1 VGAWDGWRRYDPG
14 SLVAGYHASRGTPVP
29 SVVMDPPVLH
39 PFVRELADSERFR
52 AFLEELPDT
61 RARVSEP
68 ALPLVLAAIYE
79 ELARPLVVLTPED
92 ADARDAAE
100 AAGWFLGDERVALLP
115 SRGVSWGSGLE
126 PPPHLVGER
135 ARALDVLAAGG
146 LVSASAVA
154 LAEGMPPPAARPEPI
169 NIAPGEE
176 PGIDALGEQ
185 LALAGYERVDQAQE
199 RGQFALRGGIV
210 DVYPTTGREPLRIE
224 LFGDE
229 IESIRAFSPF
239 TQRTLHP
246 VEAATIYPAAERR
259 LDLVEPQLAEE
270 GEAPPVPADLV
281 VPIPVGPDLVWQP
294 DEVRTVWE
302 EEQLEAVSLERAV
315 ELDPL
320 PAGQPFA
327 FEAQRPAIAARGL
340 AEAENE
346 LRALVRAGL
355 RTTVVFPH
363 QGEALRTE
371 NLLRRV
377 EARLIEPGE
386 ELPAE
391 AELLFAVSPARRGF
405 VWREL
410 GLALLPDTQVFRRRA
425 RGRAAPPGRALQSFA
440 ELRTGD
446 YVVHEDHG
454 VGKLLGFETRE
465 IAGITR
471 DYLQLAFRGEDR
483 LYVPHEQV
491 GKVSRYIG
499 ADASAPALSK
509 LGGKAWH
516 LLKTRARAAIR
527 ELAGELLQLY
537 ARRQNAPGISYDL
550 SQDWL
555 ERLEASFPYQETP
568 DQRTAIE
575 AVKEDLEAPRPMDRL
590 VCGDVGFGKTEVAVR
605 AAFAAALNGK
615 QTLMLVPT
623 TVLAQQ
629 HWNTFRER
637 YQDFPVRVDM
647 VSRFRKPADVKQV
660 LADFAAGKVDV
671 LIGTHRVLSRDV
683 IPKELGLV
691 IVDEE
696 QRFGVAQ
703 KELLRAL
710 RLEVDVL
717 ALTAT
722 PIPRT
727 LHMSL
732 SGLRDIS
739 VIETPPEGRRPIRTH
754 VGEYD
759 EELVKTALEREV
771 ARGGQA
777 FYLHNRV
784 ETIDEAADRLR
795 QQAPGLRYIVA
806 HGQMRERELEEH
818 MLSFLRG
825 DADVLVSTTIIE
837 SGLDIPQANTLVV
850 ERADALGLAQLYQIR
865 GRVGRSDLLAHA
877 YLFYP
882 DASELTPEARSR
894 LATLADHTELGAGF
908 AIAMRDLE
916 LRGAG
921 ELLGAEQHGHLAALG
936 FELYV
941 ELLGEAVAELAGER
955 RIAPRP
961 VRVDAR
967 IDAYVPADYIPAEA
981 QKIDLHRRL
990 VLTESEDELAE
1001 LEAATIDRYGP
1012 LPEPVENLF
1021 AIQAA
1026 KLKLALL
1033 GADYLVF
1040 RGGRSTVG
1048 PLVLGSEELRALR
1061 NRVDTAVY
1069 TTARNEVSVKH
1080 EEFPEALQLVDAI
1093 LETRRAA

>member
-1 VGAWDGWRRYDPG
+1 
-14 SLVAGYHASRGTPVP
+14 
-29 SVVMDPPVLH
+29 MDRPVLH
-39 PFVRELADSERFR
+39 PLVRELAESERFR
-52 AFLEELPDT
+52 AFLGELPDT

-68 ALPLVLAAIYE
+68 ALPLLLATLHE
-79 ELARPLVVLTPED
+79 ELGRALVLLVPED

-100 AAGWFLGDERVALLP
+100 AASWFLGDDRVALLP
-115 SRGVSWGSGLE
+115 SRGVAWSSGLA

-135 ARALDVLAAGG
+135 ARALDVLARGG
-146 LVSASAVA
+146 LVSASAAA
-154 LAEGMPPPAARPEPI
+154 LAEGMPPPEARPEPI
-169 NIAPGEE
+169 RVATGEA
-176 PGIDALGEQ
+176 PGIDALAEQ

-229 IESIRAFSPF
+229 VESMRVFSPF

-246 VEAATIYPAAERR
+246 VDAATIYAAAERR
-259 LDLVEPQLAEE
+259 LDLVEARLPDDEA
-270 GEAPPVPADLV
+270 GEAPPEDLVAAVPA
-281 VPIPVGPDLVWQP
+281 GPELVWQP
-294 DEVRTVWE
+294 AEVRAVWE
-302 EEQLEAVSLERAV
+302 EEGLAPVPLDRAV

-320 PAGQPFA
+320 PSGQPFA

-346 LRALVRAGL
+346 LRALVRGGL
-355 RTTVVFPH
+355 RTIVAFPH
-363 QGEALRTE
+363 QGEALRTQ

-377 EARLIEPGE
+377 EARLVESGD

-405 VWREL
+405 VWRDL
-410 GLALLPDTQVFRRRA
+410 GLALLPDVQVFRRRP
-425 RGRAAPPGRALQSFA
+425 RRTAPPGRALQSFA
-440 ELRTGD
+440 ELRAGD

-454 VGKLLGFETRE
+454 VGKLLGFVTRE
-465 IAGITR
+465 VADITR

-483 LYVPHEQV
+483 LYVPHEQI
-491 GKVSRYIG
+491 GKVSRYVG
-499 ADASAPALSK
+499 VDGGAPALSK
-509 LGGKAWH
+509 LGGKAWNQ
-516 LLKTRARAAIR
+516 LKNRARAAIR
-527 ELAGELLQLY
+527 ELAGELLRLY
-537 ARRQNAPGISYDL
+537 AQRQSAPGFAHDL

-568 DQRTAIE
+568 DQRVAIE
-575 AVKEDLEAPRPMDRL
+575 AVKQDLEAPRPMDRL

-637 YQDFPVRVDM
+637 YQDFPVRVEM
-647 VSRFRKPADVKQV
+647 VSRFRRPADVKRV
-660 LADFAAGKVDV
+660 LAEFAEGKVD
-671 LIGTHRVLSRDV
+671 LIIGTHRILSRDV

-739 VIETPPEGRRPIRTH
+739 IIETPPEGRRPIRTH

-759 EELVKTALEREV
+759 EELIKTALERET
-771 ARGGQA
+771 ARGGQC

-784 ETIDEAADRLR
+784 DTIDMAADRIR
-795 QQAPGLRYIVA
+795 QLAPGLRVIVA
-806 HGQMRERELEEH
+806 HGQMRERELEER
-818 MLSFLRG
+818 MLAFLRG

-837 SGLDIPQANTLVV
+837 SGLDIPQANTLIV

-865 GRVGRSDLLAHA
+865 GRVGRSDVLAHA

-882 DASELTPEARSR
+882 DASELTPEARAR

-916 LRGAG
+916 IRGAG

-941 ELLGEAVAELAGER
+941 ELLGEAVAELSGER
-955 RIAPRP
+955 RTAARP

-967 IDAYVPADYIPAEA
+967 IDAYVPADYIPGEA

-990 VLTESEDELAE
+990 ALTDSEDELGE
-1001 LEAATIDRYGP
+1001 LEAATVDRYGP

-1021 AIQAA
+1021 TIQAA
-1026 KLKLALL
+1026 KLKLARL

-1061 NRVDTAVY
+1061 GRIDTAVY

-1080 EEFPEALQLVDAI
+1080 DGFPEALRLVDAI

>member
-1 VGAWDGWRRYDPG
+1 
-14 SLVAGYHASRGTPVP
+14 
-29 SVVMDPPVLH
+29 MDPPVLH
-39 PFVRELADSERFR
+39 QLVRELAESERFR
-52 AFLEELPDT
+52 AFLQELPDT

-68 ALPLVLAAIYE
+68 ALPLLLAAIYE
-79 ELARPLVVLTPED
+79 ELGRPLVILTPED
-92 ADARDAAE
+92 ADARDTAE
-100 AAGWFLGDERVALLP
+100 AAGWFLGDESVALLP
-115 SRGVSWGSGLE
+115 SRGVTWGSGLE

-146 LVSASAVA
+146 LVSASAAA
-154 LAEGMPPPAARPEPI
+154 LAEGLPPPEARPEPI
-169 NIAPGEE
+169 RVGPDEA
-176 PGIDALGEQ
+176 PGIDTLAEQ

-224 LFGDE
+224 FFGDE
-229 IESIRAFSPF
+229 IESVRAFSPF

-246 VEAATIYPAAERR
+246 VERATIYPAAERR
-259 LDLVEPQLAEE
+259 LDLVDLRLSDDDEE
-270 GEAPPVPADLV
+270 ETPAVPADLV
-281 VPIPVGPDLVWQP
+281 PPVAGGPDLVWQP
-294 DEVRTVWE
+294 DEVREVWA
-302 EEQLEAVSLERAV
+302 EEQLDGFAFEGVTQLE
-315 ELDPL
+315 PL

-355 RTTVVFPH
+355 RTIVAFPH
-363 QGEALRTE
+363 RGEALRTE
-371 NLLRRV
+371 GLLRRV
-377 EARLIEPGE
+377 ETRIIEPGA
-386 ELPAE
+386 ELPE
-391 AELLFAVSPARRGF
+391 ESELLFAVSPARRGF

-410 GLALLPDTQVFRRRA
+410 GLALLPDAQVFRRRA
-425 RGRAAPPGRALQSFA
+425 RRPSPAGRALQSFA

-446 YVVHEDHG
+446 HVVHEDHG
-454 VGKLLGFETRE
+454 VGKLLGFVTRE
-465 IAGITR
+465 VAGITR
-471 DYLQLAFRGEDR
+471 DYLQLAFRCEDG
-483 LYVPHEQV
+483 LYVPHEQI
-491 GKVSRYIG
+491 GKVSRYVG
-499 ADASAPALSK
+499 VDGSAPALSR
-509 LGGKAWH
+509 LGGRAWH
-516 LLKTRARAAIR
+516 LLKNRARAAIR

-537 ARRQNAPGISYDL
+537 AQRQTAPGVAYDL

-568 DQRTAIE
+568 DQRIAIE

-605 AAFAAALNGK
+605 AAFAAALNGR

-629 HWNTFRER
+629 HWITFRER
-637 YQDFPVRVDM
+637 YRDFPVRVEM
-647 VSRFRKPADVKQV
+647 VSRFRRPAEVKQV

-671 LIGTHRVLSRDV
+671 LIGTHRILSRDV

-732 SGLRDIS
+732 AGLRDIS

-759 EELVKTALEREV
+759 EELMKTALEREV
-771 ARGGQA
+771 ARGGQS

-784 ETIDEAADRLR
+784 ETIDEAAERLR
-795 QQAPGLRYIVA
+795 QLAPGLRYIVG

-837 SGLDIPQANTLVV
+837 SGLDIPQANTLIV

-882 DASELTPEARSR
+882 DASELTPEARAR

-916 LRGAG
+916 IRGAG

-941 ELLGEAVAELAGER
+941 ELLGEAVAELSGER
-955 RIAPRP
+955 RTVARP

-967 IDAYVPADYIPAEA
+967 IDAYVPADYVPGEA

-990 VLTESEDELAE
+990 TLTETEEELGD
-1001 LEAATIDRYGP
+1001 LEAATVDRYGP

-1021 AIQAA
+1021 TIQAA
-1026 KLKLALL
+1026 KLKLAQL

-1048 PLVLGSEELRALR
+1048 PLVLGSDELRALR
-1061 NRVDTAVY
+1061 NRIDTAVY
-1069 TTARNEVSVKH
+1069 ATARNEVSVKH
-1080 EEFPEALQLVDAI
+1080 DGFPEALRLVDAI
-1093 LETRRAA
+1093 LETRQAA

>member
-1 VGAWDGWRRYDPG
+1 
-14 SLVAGYHASRGTPVP
+14 
-29 SVVMDPPVLH
+29 MDRPVLH
-39 PFVRELADSERFR
+39 PFVRELAESERFR
-52 AFLEELPDT
+52 TFAEQLPET

-68 ALPLVLAAIYE
+68 ALPLLVAALHE
-79 ELARPLVVLTPED
+79 PLGRPLVVLVPED
-92 ADARDAAE
+92 TDARDLAE
-100 AAGWFLGDERVALLP
+100 AAGWFLGDARVALLP
-115 SRGVSWGSGLE
+115 SRGVSWSSGLE

-146 LVSASAVA
+146 LVSASAAA
-154 LAEGMPPPAARPEPI
+154 LAEPMPPPEARPEPLRMR
-169 NIAPGEE
+169 PGDDR
-176 PGIDALGEQ
+176 GIDALAEH

-229 IESIRAFSPF
+229 VESIRAFSPF

-246 VEAATIYPAAERR
+246 VDEITIYPAAERR
-259 LDLVEPQLAEE
+259 LDLDDVHLPDDEA
-270 GEAPPVPADLV
+270 GEAPRPVPSDLV
-281 VPIPVGPDLVWQP
+281 PPVPSGPDFVWQP
-294 DEVRTVWE
+294 LDVREVWE
-302 EEQLEAVSLERAV
+302 QEELTPVDLTSAV

-320 PAGQPFA
+320 PAGQPFS

-346 LRALVRAGL
+346 LRALVRGGL
-355 RTTVVFPH
+355 RTVVAFPH
-363 QGEALRTE
+363 QGEALRTQ

-377 EARLIEPGE
+377 ESRLIEDGE
-386 ELPAE
+386 ELPDE
-391 AELLFAVSPARRGF
+391 AALLFAVTHARRGF

-410 GLALLPDTQVFRRRA
+410 GLALLPDTQVFRRRT
-425 RGRAAPPGRALQSFA
+425 RGRAAPAGRALQSFA

-446 YVVHEDHG
+446 HVVHEDHG
-454 VGKLLGFETRE
+454 IGKLLGFETRE
-465 IAGITR
+465 VAGITR

-483 LYVPHEQV
+483 LYVPHEQI

-499 ADASAPALSK
+499 ADAKAPALSK
-509 LGGKAWH
+509 LGGKAWDR
-516 LLKTRARAAIR
+516 LKSRARVAIR

-537 ARRQNAPGISYDL
+537 ARRQNAQGISFDL

-555 ERLEASFPYQETP
+555 ERLETSFPYRETP
-568 DQRTAIE
+568 DQAAAIE

-637 YQDFPVRVDM
+637 YRDFPVTVEM
-647 VSRFRKPADVKQV
+647 VSRFRKPADVKRI
-660 LADFAAGKVDV
+660 LADFQAGKVDV

-703 KELLRAL
+703 KELLRSL

-739 VIETPPEGRRPIRTH
+739 IIETPPEGRRPIRTH

-759 EELVKTALEREV
+759 EELVTSALEREV

-784 ETIDEAADRLR
+784 ETIDMAADRIRQLVPRLR
-795 QQAPGLRYIVA
+795 ITVG
-806 HGQMRERELEEH
+806 HGQMRERELEER

-837 SGLDIPQANTLVV
+837 SGLDIPQANTLIV

-882 DASELTPEARSR
+882 DASELTPEARAR

-916 LRGAG
+916 IRGAG

-955 RIAPRP
+955 RTVGRP

-967 IDAYVPADYIPAEA
+967 IDAYVPAEYIPAEA

-990 VLTESEDELAE
+990 ALTETEDELTE

-1012 LPEPVENLF
+1012 LPDPVQNLF

-1026 KLKLALL
+1026 KLKLAQL

-1040 RGGRSTVG
+1040 RGGQSTVG

-1061 NRVDTAVY
+1061 DRVDTAVY
-1069 TTARNEVSVKH
+1069 RTARSEVSVKH
-1080 EEFPEALQLVDAI
+1080 AEFPEALQLVDAI
-1093 LETRRAA
+1093 LDARRAA

>member
-1 VGAWDGWRRYDPG
+1 
-14 SLVAGYHASRGTPVP
+14 
-29 SVVMDPPVLH
+29 MDRPVLH
-39 PFVRELADSERFR
+39 PLVRELAASERFR
-52 AFLEELPDT
+52 AFAEQLPDT

-68 ALPLVLAAIYE
+68 ALPLLVAALYE
-79 ELARPLVVLTPED
+79 ELGRPLVILTPED
-92 ADARDAAE
+92 ADARDVAE
-100 AAGWFLGDERVALLP
+100 AAGWFLGDEQVALLP
-115 SRGVSWGSGLE
+115 SRGISWSSGLE

-135 ARALDVLAAGG
+135 ARALDVLGSGG
-146 LVSASAVA
+146 LVSASAAA
-154 LAEGMPPPAARPEPI
+154 LAESMPPPETRPEPI
-169 NIAPGEE
+169 RLAPGNE
-176 PGIDALGEQ
+176 PGIDALAEE

-210 DVYPTTGREPLRIE
+210 DVYPTTGREPIRVE

-246 VEAATIYPAAERR
+246 VETVTIYPAAERR
-259 LDLVEPQLAEE
+259 LDLVEIRLDD
-270 GEAPPVPADLV
+270 EAPDAPRPIPDDVVPPVPT
-281 VPIPVGPDLVWQP
+281 GPDFVWQP
-294 DEVRTVWE
+294 GEVREVWA
-302 EEQLEAVSLERAV
+302 EEQLEPVPLDKAV

-346 LRALVRAGL
+346 LRALVRGGL
-355 RTTVVFPH
+355 RTVVAFPL
-363 QGEALRTE
+363 QGEALRTQ

-377 EARLIEPGE
+377 EARLVDTGE
-386 ELPAE
+386 ELPEE
-391 AELLFAVSPARRGF
+391 AELLFAISPARRGF
-405 VWREL
+405 VWRDL
-410 GLALLPDTQVFRRRA
+410 GLALLPDTQVFRRRT
-425 RGRAAPPGRALQSFA
+425 RGRAAPAGRALQSFA

-454 VGKLLGFETRE
+454 LGQLLGFETRE

-483 LYVPHEQV
+483 LYVPHEQI
-491 GKVSRYIG
+491 GKVSRYVG
-499 ADASAPALSK
+499 VDGKVPALSK
-509 LGGKAWH
+509 LGGKAWN

-527 ELAGELLQLY
+527 ELAGDLLQLY
-537 ARRQNAPGISYDL
+537 ARRQNATGIAFDL
-550 SQDWL
+550 SNDWL
-555 ERLEASFPYQETP
+555 ERLEAEFPYRETV
-568 DQRTAIE
+568 DQAAAIE

-637 YQDFPVRVDM
+637 YRDFPVRVEM

-660 LADFAAGKVDV
+660 LAEFAEGKVEI

-703 KELLRAL
+703 KELLRSL

-717 ALTAT
+717 SLTAT

-739 VIETPPEGRRPIRTH
+739 IIETPPEGRRPIRTH

-759 EELVKTALEREV
+759 EELVKAALEREA
-771 ARGGQA
+771 ARGGQS

-784 ETIDEAADRLR
+784 ETIDEAADRIR
-795 QQAPGLRYIVA
+795 QLVPGVRIAVG
-806 HGQMRERELEEH
+806 HGQMRERELEEK

-882 DASELTPEARSR
+882 DASELTPEARAR

-916 LRGAG
+916 IRGAG

-941 ELLGEAVAELAGER
+941 EMLGEAVAELAGER
-955 RIAPRP
+955 RTVARP
-961 VRVDAR
+961 VRVEAR
-967 IDAYVPADYIPAEA
+967 IDAYVPAEYIPAEA

-990 VLTESEDELAE
+990 ALTESEDELRE
-1001 LEAATIDRYGP
+1001 LEAATVDRYGP
-1012 LPEPVENLF
+1012 LPEPVLNLF
-1021 AIQAA
+1021 AIQTA
-1026 KLKLALL
+1026 KLKLAQL

-1040 RGGRSTVG
+1040 RGGQSVVG
-1048 PLVLGSEELRALR
+1048 PLVMGSEELRALR
-1061 NRVDTAVY
+1061 DRVDTAVY
-1069 TTARNEVSVKH
+1069 RTARNEVSVKH
-1080 EEFPEALQLVDAI
+1080 EEFPGALELVDAI